1 MKTSKLKKIILNKTH
16 SHSYNITIRKMKLQ
30 FCFGVACTS
39 FQSKVALTQGIVYV
53 QTYIHAIDVNII
65 MWLKQSYKDDS
76 NILLKIQERHLQPP
90 LFAIMAYVKRISPL
104 EWNQKTV
111 AGCKSR
117 KNNYMKKE
125 FNRVNEIVEVLKLL
139 HYFTVP

>member
-16 SHSYNITIRKMKLQ
+16 AHSYNITIRKMKLQ

-39 FQSKVALTQGIVYV
+39 FQSKVTLTLGIVYV

-90 LFAIMAYVKRISPL
+90 LFASMAYVKRISRL

-125 FNRVNEIVEVLKLL
+125 INRVNEIVEVLKLL
-139 HYFTVP
+139 HYFTIP